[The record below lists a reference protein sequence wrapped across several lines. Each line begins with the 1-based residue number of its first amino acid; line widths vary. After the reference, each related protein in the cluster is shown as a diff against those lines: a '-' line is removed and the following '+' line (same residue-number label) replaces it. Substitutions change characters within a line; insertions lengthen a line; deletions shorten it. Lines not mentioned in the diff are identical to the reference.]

1 MNNSSTGIKK
11 RHAEFLQ
18 ALHNHYGNVAT
29 AATLSEVA
37 EATGNIA
44 STTINYLERLEKY
57 GYIKVYRVSARKKR
71 IEIGEA
77 GYKYLMNKMPTL
89 YK

>member
-18 ALHNHYGNVAT
+18 SLHNHYGNVAT
-29 AATLSEVA
+29 VATLSEIAVA
-37 EATGNIA
+37 TSNIV
-44 STTINYLERLEKY
+44 STTVNYLERLEKY
-57 GYIKVYRVSARKKR
+57 GYVRVSRISARKKR
-71 IEIGEA
+71 IEIDETM
-77 GYKYLMNKMPTL
+77 YKCLMSKLPTL

>member
-18 ALHNHYGNVAT
+18 SLYNHYGNVAT
-29 AATLSEVA
+29 AATLSEIAVA
-37 EATGNIA
+37 TSNIV
-44 STTINYLERLEKY
+44 STTINYLERLEEY
-57 GYIKVYRVSARKKR
+57 GYIKVYRISARKKR
-71 IEIGEA
+71 IEIDEA
-77 GYKYLMNKMPTL
+77 MYKYLMNNVSTL

>member
-18 ALHNHYGNVAT
+18 ALYNLYGNVASV
-29 AATLSEVA
+29 ATLSEIAVA
-37 EATGNIA
+37 TNNIV

-57 GYIKVYRVSARKKR
+57 GYITIARISARKKQ
-71 IEIGEA
+71 ITINETM
-77 GYKYLMNKMPTL
+77 YKRLMNEVSTL

>member
-18 ALHNHYGNVAT
+18 SLYNHYGNVAA
-29 AATLSEVA
+29 AATLSEIAVA
-37 EATGNIA
+37 TNNIV
-44 STTINYLERLEKY
+44 STTINYLERLEAH
-57 GYIKVYRVSARKKR
+57 GYIKIYRISARKKR
-71 IEIGEA
+71 IEINETM
-77 GYKYLMNKMPTL
+77 YKCLMDKASTL

>member
-18 ALHNHYGNVAT
+18 ALHNYYGNVASV
-29 AATLSEVA
+29 ATLSEVA
-37 EATGNIA
+37 VATNNIVP
-44 STTINYLERLEKY
+44 TTINYLERLEEY
-57 GYIKVYRVSARKKR
+57 GYIKIFRISARKRR
-71 IEIGEA
+71 IEINKDM
-77 GYKYLMNKMPTL
+77 YKNIIDKMQSL